1 MILKGVPT
9 GAVMN
14 AVTDE
19 LGKLTANGNIT
30 AAQQTMLQGLLNDI
44 HTQALTFFQGYLQQ
58 STVGNQQTGLLLPG
72 DFDTLFVSPSGTTAV
87 RANLAAKFLTYL
99 QNQLVSQTIVQSLTA
114 QLNADASLT
123 KKLLTNTAVLF
134 HPTQTATP
142 PPPTLAAL

>member
-14 AVTDE
+14 AVTAE
-19 LGKLTANGNIT
+19 LGTLTANGTIT

-87 RANLAAKFLTYL
+87 KGNLAVKFLPYL
-99 QNQLVSQTIVQSLTA
+99 PKQLGIPAILQSLTG

-123 KKLLTNTAVLF
+123 KTLLTNTAVLSD
-134 HPTQTATP
+134 PTQTATP
-142 PPPTLAAL
+142 P